1 MAYEAA
7 AAVAL
12 RDHLRHGGEKGGARS
27 HGRPKQVEEK
37 KAVMRCGVLSIIKR
51 ILPVSGDS
59 GPSGKK

>member
-27 HGRPKQVEEK
+27 HGRPKQVEEGK
-37 KAVMRCGVLSIIKR
+37 VVMRCGVLRIVKR
-51 ILPVSGDS
+51 ILPISGES
-59 GPSGKK
+59 GSGKK

>member
-12 RDHLRHGGEKGGARS
+12 RGHSGEEKGGARS

-37 KAVMRCGVLSIIKR
+37 VVMRCGVLRIFKR
-51 ILPVSGDS
+51 VLPLSGTS
-59 GPSGKK
+59 GSGKK